1 MKTLVKVGLAL
12 GALSSAGLAL
22 YLIESAKSPAPT
34 LPGKG
39 KACPIDPNKVAASA
53 PVTLLAKLAQSGTTL
68 QAAVGDTIITR
79 LALPAGAKDWAVSVD
94 DDSVLRKERHT
105 TGPVGDGLPGTAV
118 DDFWTAIGSGVAVLT
133 GQVVGGS
140 AKFTLTVKVVCG

>member
-12 GALSSAGLAL
+12 GALGSAGLAL
-22 YLIESAKSPAPT
+22 YLIESAKSP
-34 LPGKG
+34 PGLNKG

-53 PVTLLAKLAQSGTTL
+53 PVTLLAKLSQSGTTL